1 MALDRCP
8 CGRSPFGCQG
18 WHNYSE
24 DEWEAFKATWPTPPE
39 LTDDEMYPEEA
50 NTSSN
55 QELYYVPVRHI
66 NHYTD
71 DLFKFITSKPL
82 DFTFQ
87 AGEFVMLGLEG
98 TVKRAYSIASAPSDN
113 FLEFYSIKVPNG
125 ELTSKL
131 QNIEIGDTIEIKG
144 KTTGTLILNNV
155 KFGGT
160 LWLLATGT
168 GIAPFMSIIRYRK
181 LYDLFNKIH
190 VVWSVRQQQEVS
202 SYIDFLPTYD
212 IDLKI
217 TVTQDDKWNGQYNER
232 ITTLI
237 ENKIVLPNLDPTQD
251 RVMICGNTEFN
262 EDIKQILD
270 TNGFVEGNAT
280 TPGDYVVEKAFVG

>member
-1 MALDRCP
+1 
-8 CGRSPFGCQG
+8 
-18 WHNYSE
+18 
-24 DEWEAFKATWPTPPE
+24 
-39 LTDDEMYPEEA
+39 
-50 NTSSN
+50 
-55 QELYYVPVRHI
+55 
-66 NHYTD
+66 
-71 DLFKFITSKPL
+71 
-82 DFTFQ
+82 
-87 AGEFVMLGLEG
+87 
-98 TVKRAYSIASAPSDN
+98 
-113 FLEFYSIKVPNG
+113 
-125 ELTSKL
+125 
-131 QNIEIGDTIEIKG
+131 
-144 KTTGTLILNNV
+144 V

-181 LYDLFNKIH
+181 LYELFNKIN

-262 EDIKQILD
+262 EDIKQILEA
-270 TNGFVEGNAT
+270 NGFVEGNAT